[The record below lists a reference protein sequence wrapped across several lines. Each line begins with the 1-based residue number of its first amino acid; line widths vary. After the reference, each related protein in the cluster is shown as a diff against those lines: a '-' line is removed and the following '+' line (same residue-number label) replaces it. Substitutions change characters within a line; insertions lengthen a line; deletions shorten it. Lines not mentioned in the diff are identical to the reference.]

1 MEQQKEV
8 GEAQKK
14 NVLENGTY
22 SIYGPESGEVMIDML
37 ELHAGSG
44 EKRIWKVKS
53 FSEREITLEIV
64 KFA

>member
-1 MEQQKEV
+1 MEHQREV
-8 GEAQKK
+8 SAEQKK

-22 SIYGPESGEVMIDML
+22 SVYGPDSGSITIDTL
-37 ELHAGSG
+37 ELHAGTG

-53 FSEREITLEIV
+53 ISAKEITLEIV